1 MMEEKVTKDKIRE
14 TIVPILRKHKVK
26 RASLFGS
33 IARGDY
39 SSKSDIDILVELNDD
54 LSLLDFINL
63 RLEIEDATNMKVD
76 LVEYDTIKPS
86 LKKYILKDQEAII

>member
-1 MMEEKVTKDKIRE
+1 MKEKVTKAKIRE
-14 TIVPILRKHKVK
+14 TVVPILRKHNVK

-39 SSKSDIDILVELNDD
+39 SLNSDIDILVELSDD

-63 RLEIEDATNMKVD
+63 RLEIEDATKMKVD

-86 LKKYILKDQEAII
+86 LRKYILKDQEAIL

>member
-1 MMEEKVTKDKIRE
+1 MKEKVTKDKIRE
-14 TIVPILRKHKVK
+14 TIVPILRKHNVK

-39 SSKSDIDILVELNDD
+39 SLGSDIDILVELSEDI
-54 LSLLDFINL
+54 SLFDFINL

-76 LVEYDTIKPS
+76 LVEYNTIKPS
-86 LKKYILKDQEAII
+86 LKKYILKDQEAIL